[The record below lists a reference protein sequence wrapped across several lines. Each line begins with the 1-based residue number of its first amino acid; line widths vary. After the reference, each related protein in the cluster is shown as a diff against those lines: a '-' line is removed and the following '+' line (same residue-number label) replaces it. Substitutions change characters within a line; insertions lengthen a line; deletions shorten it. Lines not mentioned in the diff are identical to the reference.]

1 MVKAEDQ
8 MHNFAN
14 LWILALALNFGKSP
28 IELDIHHYTNT
39 TRTKINGT
47 YYIYYG
53 LWIKNKIHLFHVPI
67 YNITFRTKSFMILV
81 MTT

>member
-14 LWILALALNFGKSP
+14 LWILSLALNFGKSP

-39 TRTKINGT
+39 TRTKNNGT

-67 YNITFRTKSFMILV
+67 
-81 MTT
+81 